1 MGVKDKLIEQKT
13 IGDVSQFEQGKDLIK
28 GTALIPMNPALGLGA
43 VKLRKKILEIAKKLK
58 KAKSPQEELDLQKLL
73 NELKSEQKLA
83 QGDRGAA
90 EQMPKKAADK
100 NLRNATMRKMI
111 EHLKEHGFKG
121 DQGGGEGY
129 GFPVGPGPVPMN
141 RKKKGG
147 KIKSKY
153 SKGGGVRA
161 AKYKI

>member
-1 MGVKDKLIEQKT
+1 MGKIKDKLIEHGED
-13 IGDVSQFEQGKDLIK
+13 IAK
-28 GTALIPMNPALGLGA
+28 GAAISPGLPVIGLGA

-58 KAKSPQEELDLQKLL
+58 KSKTQEDKDFFKNLL
-73 NELKSEQKLA
+73 TELKSEQKLA

-100 NLRNATMRKMI
+100 NLRNAAMRRMI
-111 EHLKEHGFKG
+111 EHLNEHGF
-121 DQGGGEGY
+121 QGKQGRV
-129 GFPVGPGPVPMN
+129 PMGPGSIYDYPMN
-141 RKKKGG
+141 LKKKGG

-153 SKGGGVRA
+153 SKGGGVRP